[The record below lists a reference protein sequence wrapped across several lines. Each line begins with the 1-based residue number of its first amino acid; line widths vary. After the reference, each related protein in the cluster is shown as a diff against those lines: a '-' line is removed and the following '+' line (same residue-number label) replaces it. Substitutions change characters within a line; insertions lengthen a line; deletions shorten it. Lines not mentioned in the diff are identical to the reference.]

1 MNPPTADRAVRRA
14 GILLVAYGAAAPAG
28 DKALELFTRRVR
40 GEFPEC
46 PARWAFTSDLLR
58 GRMAAAGK
66 KADSVCKALLRM
78 AFERYSHVAVQSLHL
93 VSGAE
98 YEALRVE
105 VDKAGAEGGPERISL
120 GFPLLH
126 GEEDVAEAAAA
137 LLAHLP
143 AEREADEPVV
153 FVGHGG
159 KQEWAYSALERA
171 VSARDGHIL
180 IGTLSRD
187 REAEKIIE
195 RLRALRPPKDADAKR
210 RRVWLLPLLAL
221 IGKHA
226 IEDIAGENA
235 HSWRGR
241 IEAAGF
247 SCRALLRGTAECEGF
262 VRIWL
267 NHLRAAME
275 RFDYENA

>member
-1 MNPPTADRAVRRA
+1 V
-14 GILLVAYGAAAPAG
+14 GILLAAYGAAAPAG
-28 DKALELFTRRVR
+28 DMALEIFTRRVR
-40 GEFPEC
+40 EEFPDC

-58 GRMAAAGK
+58 GRLAAVGK
-66 KADSVCKALLRM
+66 KTDSVHKALMRM

-93 VSGAE
+93 VSGEE
-98 YEALRVE
+98 YEALRAT
-105 VDKAGAEGGPERISL
+105 VDKARAGEGPERVSL

-126 GEEDVAEAAAA
+126 GSEDVEEAAEA

-143 AEREADEPVV
+143 AEREAGEPVV

-159 KQEWAYSALERA
+159 RQEWAYAALERA
-171 VSARDGHIL
+171 AAARDGHIL
-180 IGTLSRD
+180 IGTLNRD

-195 RLRALRPPKDADAKR
+195 RLHALCPPRSAAAGG

-226 IEDIAGENA
+226 VEDIAGENA
-235 HSWRGR
+235 RSWRGR

-247 SCRALLRGTAECEGF
+247 SCRVLLRGTVECDGF
-262 VRIWL
+262 ARIWL
-267 NHLRAAME
+267 NHLRAALE
-275 RFDYENA
+275 ELCRSNSR

>member
-1 MNPPTADRAVRRA
+1 MNPPEALRAVRRV
-14 GILLVAYGAAAPAG
+14 GILLVAYGVAAPAG

-40 GEFPEC
+40 GEFPDC

-58 GRMAAAGK
+58 GRLAAAGK
-66 KADSVCKALLRM
+66 KTDSVYKALMRM

-93 VSGAE
+93 ISGEE
-98 YEALRVE
+98 YEALCGE
-105 VDKAGAEGGPERISL
+105 VDKARAGGGPERISL

-126 GEEDVAEAAAA
+126 GGEDVAAAAAA

-143 AEREADEPVV
+143 AEREAGEPVV

-159 KQEWAYSALERA
+159 RQDRAYAALEHA
-171 VSARDGHIL
+171 AAARDGGIL

-187 REAEKIIE
+187 GEAEKIIE
-195 RLRALRPPKDADAKR
+195 RLRVLCPPKSADAGG

-226 IEDIAGENA
+226 VEDIAGENSR
-235 HSWRGR
+235 SWRGR

-247 SCRALLRGTAECEGF
+247 SCRVLLRGTVECDGF
-262 VRIWL
+262 ARIWL
-267 NHLRAAME
+267 NHLRIALE
-275 RFDYENA
+275 ELR